1 MRVKLYTDGGV
12 RTGGVHGPTGGR
24 SGPGSI
30 GFVVRNM
37 DDTVIRRG
45 GMFIGETTVNE
56 AEYSALITGL
66 YNARLMGATEVEA
79 YSDSQ
84 LIVNQMRG
92 TWACREK
99 RLQEF
104 KAEAEI
110 EVAQFDVVEFT
121 WIPREKNQL
130 ADSLTREHAVDKQEN
145 TDVRSV

>member
-1 MRVKLYTDGGV
+1 
-12 RTGGVHGPTGGR
+12 
-24 SGPGSI
+24 
-30 GFVVRNM
+30 M